1 MFKIIARTHRQVSF
15 VNGESFS
22 DPAKDDLL
30 NAMSTSAAAARAAG
44 DAVDAPSPFGR
55 FLPPAPPSSM
65 T

>member
-44 DAVDAPSPFGR
+44 DAVDAPSPF
-55 FLPPAPPSSM
+55 
-65 T
+65 